1 MNDSS
6 HSLAQFHVFPLSV
19 TLTFVAFS
27 VKSQS
32 AHSSTRS
39 LVPSLYPPSF
49 SLQRP
54 ACMFDHTPSVHP
66 LSHFLYPL
74 LPSQPLHSPSLLLPP
89 TLPPLSP
96 TFYQSNGND
105 HPSLHLVII
114 RPVWCLVPALA
125 HPLPRVCHRLVSIP
139 LLYISSPPSAA
150 RLFGAASRHLA
161 SIVDRQ
167 LG

>member
-6 HSLAQFHVFPLSV
+6 HSPNFTSFLFRVP
-19 TLTFVAFS
+19 LTFVAFS

-54 ACMFDHTPSVHP
+54 GCVFDHTPSVHP

-74 LPSQPLHSPSLLLPP
+74 SPSQPLHSPSHVARP
-89 TLPPLSP
+89 TVPPLSP
-96 TFYQSNGND
+96 TFYQANGNGR
-105 HPSLHLVII
+105 PPAPLVLT
-114 RPVWCLVPALA
+114 VVPALA
-125 HPLPRVCHRLVSIP
+125 HPLPCVRL
-139 LLYISSPPSAA
+139 SSPW
-150 RLFGAASRHLA
+150 LYTASVH
-161 SIVDRQ
+161 
-167 LG
+167 